1 MGPKCAI
8 RSGYRLV
15 FHLGQFFMND
25 FYHILLALGD
35 RTFREWAHEMV
46 IMVGEPEGDD
56 LADPEEIHEAI
67 DDFKLFIEEMLEEDD
82 RLRSTFMHYLS
93 LVGEENR
100 GFNDAVSRRLR
111 RRSQPFVGPFNVF
124 DDESVGALKLSI
136 SGKAERFNVQSP
148 SDEDLEKY
156 LIPDIER
163 GANLM
168 RRHIE
173 ALRGAALGGGVHD
186 YLDRIDGELEAIAS
200 RGDRDPAQDRRRIWE
215 IEWMAAGAVELLNMS
230 DEGFIRHSREKADA
244 LESWLASM
252 PERDSHAVS
261 TLVTDIRTCLD
272 GDAIGGRLRDMVVEA
287 HVVLAE
293 LCFSEEQRSRALE
306 TVDFQHTFDGI
317 SKFVYE
323 CMMVGAPE
331 TAVSIVRQIKGD
343 SALASSALL
352 DASYRYRLRNSGST
366 LLDVITPVLRRT
378 RIGVSP
384 DANGKDSYP
393 PPTSLLDDRLI
404 DAMLTLRLP
413 ELIGQEMPLFLEF
426 GGGWTPYG
434 LDVAVENSNHIVLS
448 IDPDYEPVKKRFNLE
463 GEMPPN
469 FVPLIGRAE
478 DTAPFAAEAAF
489 ANGAVMV
496 SPPAESLNS
505 MILSALLAVKPG
517 RYVNVYT
524 DAFLKS
530 DLGWIE
536 QAGFDIVEDVLRPDD
551 PTLPT
556 GDRLSK
562 YQGVRHIRISV
573 NDLEVDGANAPG
585 SRCYKLKGLHGIS
598 PLGGRSKVMGIRK
611 KAPVATD
618 AAPMLASANGI
629 GVASIMSAGL
639 VAGMG
644 GLRVA

>member
-100 GFNDAVSRRLR
+100 GSNDSVSRRLR

-124 DDESVGALKLSI
+124 DDSSVGALKLSI
-136 SGKAERFNVQSP
+136 SGKAERFSVQSP

-156 LIPDIER
+156 LIPNIER
-163 GANLM
+163 GASLM
-168 RRHIE
+168 MEHID
-173 ALRGAALGGGVHD
+173 ALRDAALGRGVRD
-186 YLDRIDGELEAIAS
+186 YLNRIYKELEDIAT
-200 RGDRDPAQDRRRIWE
+200 GPDRDPARDRRRIWQ

-244 LESWLASM
+244 LASWLAFM
-252 PERDSHAVS
+252 PDRDSQAVS
-261 TLVTDIRTCLD
+261 TLVTDIRACLD
-272 GDAIGGRLRDMVVEA
+272 GEAIGGRLRDMVVEA

-293 LCFSEEQRSRALE
+293 LCFSEEHRKRALE
-306 TVDFQHTFDGI
+306 TMEIQHTFEGI

-352 DASYRYRLRNSGST
+352 DASYRYRLRDSGST
-366 LLDVITPVLRRT
+366 LLSVIAPVLVRT
-378 RIGVSP
+378 QINVPPES
-384 DANGKDSYP
+384 NGKDSYP
-393 PPTSLLDDRLI
+393 PPSSLLDDRLI

-413 ELIGQEMPLFLEF
+413 ELIGQEAPLFLEF

-434 LDVAVENSNHIVLS
+434 IDVAAEHSSHIVVS
-448 IDPDYEPVKKRFNLE
+448 IDPDYEPVKKRFNLD
-463 GEMPPN
+463 GQIPPN

-489 ANGAVMV
+489 ADGAVMV

-505 MILSALLAVKPG
+505 MILAALLAVKPG
-517 RYVNVYT
+517 RYVNVYM
-524 DAFLKS
+524 DAFLKN

-536 QAGFDIVEDVLRPDD
+536 QAGFDIVEDVMRPDN
-551 PTLPT
+551 PSLPA
-556 GDRLSK
+556 GERLSK
-562 YQGVRHIRISV
+562 YQGVRFIQITV

-585 SRCYKLKGLHGIS
+585 SRYYKLKGLHGIS
-598 PLGGRSKVMGIRK
+598 PLSGRSKVVGIRK
-611 KAPVATD
+611 KSPVATD
-618 AAPMLASANGI
+618 APSTLASADAI
-629 GVASIMSAGL
+629 GAASVMSAGFL
-639 VAGMG
+639 AGMG
-644 GLRVA
+644 ALRVA